1 MPKSIRP
8 KTEREVELERQLTNA
23 LAALRD
29 LAAGYPRRELHVD
42 LDTMLANAAQLGIT
56 LED

>member
-8 KTEREVELERQLTNA
+8 KTERGVAQCGQLTSA

-29 LAAGYPRRELHVD
+29 LAAGYPWRELHVD

>member
-8 KTEREVELERQLTNA
+8 KTEREVALERQLTSA

-29 LAAGYPRRELHVD
+29 LAAGYRWRELHVD